1 LGASDGGAGLP
12 PAPPLTM
19 ASVKGLGRDAPW
31 AGGAGSARERG
42 PRSSAY
48 KADGVA
54 VAALPAAPTPADPPR
69 GGTRGVERDWA
80 SIRTHFINFCITLG
94 GDVTSHARGQMIKCA
109 LVAGQGAR
117 NEADNP
123 ESWLSVRTLALCDGI
138 PYCQTVKL
146 GLKSLNGR
154 SGF

>member
-1 LGASDGGAGLP
+1 
-12 PAPPLTM
+12 
-19 ASVKGLGRDAPW
+19 
-31 AGGAGSARERG
+31 
-42 PRSSAY
+42 
-48 KADGVA
+48 
-54 VAALPAAPTPADPPR
+54 
-69 GGTRGVERDWA
+69 
-80 SIRTHFINFCITLG
+80 
-94 GDVTSHARGQMIKCA
+94 MIKCA

-154 SGF
+154 SGFETEHAECMWLHFLDVF